1 MIKDIANHMLTLG
14 DNVIII
20 GRMYK
25 PLESEG
31 IIIGLKELIDP
42 DTGKITQKVKVETV
56 GTDKNGYCDVR
67 KSWFNAKSLVKKERD
82 FH

>member
-14 DNVIII
+14 DKVIII

-31 IIIGLKELIDP
+31 IVIGLKELLDS
-42 DTGKITQKVKVETV
+42 DTGKITQKAQVESIEA
-56 GTDKNGYCDVR
+56 DKDGYCDVR
-67 KSWFNAKSLVKKERD
+67 KSWFNAKNLVKKESD

>member
-14 DNVIII
+14 DKVIIV

-31 IIIGLKELIDP
+31 IVVGLKELLDP
-42 DTGKITQKVKVETV
+42 DTSKITQKAQVESI
-56 GTDKNGYCDVR
+56 GTDKDGYCDVR
-67 KSWFNAKSLVKKERD
+67 KSWFNAKNLVKKESD

>member
-14 DNVIII
+14 DKVIIV

-25 PLESEG
+25 SLESEG
-31 IIIGLKELIDP
+31 IVVGLKELLDP
-42 DTGKITQKVKVETV
+42 DTGKITQKAQVESI
-56 GTDKNGYCDVR
+56 GTDKDGYCDVR
-67 KSWFNAKSLVKKERD
+67 KSWFNAKNLVKKESD